1 MALQRNRGK
10 GGAVKRGVLVSR
22 GKYILM
28 VDADG
33 ATKFSELD
41 TLMMEMRKIEKNGYG
56 IVIGSRAHLEKQA
69 LAKRSFF
76 RNALT
81 WGFHVVVLVV
91 GGIQD
96 IRDTQCGFKLF
107 TRTSGLILFSNVHLE
122 RWAFDVEILWLA
134 QYWNMPI
141 KELAVH
147 WTEIAGSHLE
157 EEDTR
162 LVSVKML
169 KDLIRVRLSYS
180 LGLWKIQKSP
190 S

>member
-1 MALQRNRGK
+1 VA
-10 GGAVKRGVLVSR
+10 R

-41 TLMMEMRKIEKNGYG
+41 VLLSEMQKLEKNGFG

-69 LAKRSFF
+69 IAKRSFF
-76 RNALT
+76 RNVLT
-81 WGFHVVVLVV
+81 WGFHLVVLVV
-91 GGIQD
+91 GGIRD

-107 TRTSGLILFSNVHLE
+107 TRACGLKLFSNVHLE
-122 RWAFDVEILWLA
+122 RWAFDVEVLWLA
-134 QYWNMPI
+134 QYWKMPI
-141 KELAVH
+141 KELPVH

-162 LVSVKML
+162 LVSLRML

-180 LGLWKIQKSP
+180 LGLWKLHK
-190 S
+190 